1 MIYRG
6 KDRDYTRE
14 DLEALAD
21 LGILPSSL
29 GVFTKADLAPN
40 DDDIDLMLIQR
51 GLDILNQN

>member
-6 KDRDYTRE
+6 KDKDYTRE